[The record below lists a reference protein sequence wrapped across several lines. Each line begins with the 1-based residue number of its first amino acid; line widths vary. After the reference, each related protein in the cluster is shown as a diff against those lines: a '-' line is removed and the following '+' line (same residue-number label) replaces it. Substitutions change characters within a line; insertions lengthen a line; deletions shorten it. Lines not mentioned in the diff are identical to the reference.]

1 MIKEDVIKIFNLK
14 RAETIALN
22 QFILELKKINSSR
35 NLVGKSTLLNPWDRH
50 ICDSLQIMS
59 FIKNKNSS
67 ILDMG
72 TGAGLPGIVLS
83 ILGYKKIT
91 MIDSRK
97 KKTEFVKQIIE
108 KLGLKAKIINS
119 RLEDMQLPPFQ
130 YITSRA
136 LASLDKLLNYSLFF
150 SNDKTRLIFLKGKNV
165 NIEILEAK
173 KKFFF
178 DYKIY
183 ESKSSGGGFVVKIKD
198 FKIND

>member
-1 MIKEDVIKIFNLK
+1 MTKEDIIKIFNLK
-14 RAETIALN
+14 KAETIALN
-22 QFILELKKINSSR
+22 KFISELKKTNSLI

-50 ICDSLQIMS
+50 ICDSLQIIP

-67 ILDMG
+67 VLDMG

-83 ILGYKKIT
+83 ILGYKNIT
-91 MIDSRK
+91 MVDSRK
-97 KKTEFVKQIIE
+97 KKIEFVQQIIE
-108 KLGLKAKIINS
+108 KLGLKTKLINS
-119 RLEDMQLPPFQ
+119 RLEDLRLPPFQ

-150 SNDKTRLIFLKGKNV
+150 SNDKTRLIFLKGRNV
-165 NIEILEAK
+165 NKEIIEAK
-173 KKFFF
+173 KNFFF

-183 ESKSSGGGFVVKIKD
+183 ESKSSGGGFVVKIKV

>member
-14 RAETIALN
+14 KVETIALN
-22 QFILELKKINSSR
+22 KFVSELKKINSSR

-83 ILGYKKIT
+83 ILGYKNIT

-108 KLGLKAKIINS
+108 KLGLKAIIIHS
-119 RLEDMQLPPFQ
+119 RLEDMRLPPFQ

-150 SNDKTRLIFLKGKNV
+150 SNNKTRLIFLKGKNV

-173 KKFFF
+173 KNFFF

-183 ESKSSGGGFVVKIKD
+183 ESKSSGSGFVVKIKN

>member
-22 QFILELKKINSSR
+22 QFILELKKINSSK

-150 SNDKTRLIFLKGKNV
+150 SNYKTRLIFLKGKNV

-183 ESKSSGGGFVVKIKD
+183 ESKSYGGGFVVKIKD

>member
-1 MIKEDVIKIFNLK
+1 MTKEDVIKIFNLK
-14 RAETIALN
+14 KAETIALN
-22 QFILELKKINSSR
+22 KFISELKKINSLI

-50 ICDSLQIMS
+50 ICDSLQIIP

-83 ILGYKKIT
+83 ILGYKNIT
-91 MIDSRK
+91 MVDSRK

-119 RLEDMQLPPFQ
+119 RLEDLRLPPFQ

-165 NIEILEAK
+165 NIEIFEAK

-183 ESKSSGGGFVVKIKD
+183 ESKSSGEGFVVKIKD

>member
-1 MIKEDVIKIFNLK
+1 MTKEDVVKIFNLK
-14 RAETIALN
+14 KAEILALN
-22 QFILELKKINSSR
+22 KFISELKKINPSR

-83 ILGYKKIT
+83 ILGYKNIT

-108 KLGLKAKIINS
+108 KLELKAKIINS
-119 RLEDMQLPPFQ
+119 RLEDMRFSPFQ

-165 NIEILEAK
+165 NTEILEAK
-173 KKFFF
+173 KFFFF

-183 ESKSSGGGFVVKIKD
+183 KSKSSDGGFVIKIKD

>member
-1 MIKEDVIKIFNLK
+1 MIKENVIKIFNLK
-14 RAETIALN
+14 KVETIALN
-22 QFILELKKINSSR
+22 RFISELKKINSSR
-35 NLVGKSTLLNPWDRH
+35 NLVGKSTLLNSWDRH

-83 ILGYKKIT
+83 ILGYKNIT

-108 KLGLKAKIINS
+108 KLGLKAKVIHS
-119 RLEDMQLPPFQ
+119 RLEDFRPPPYQ

-150 SNDKTRLIFLKGKNV
+150 SNYKTRLIFLKGKNV

-183 ESKSSGGGFVVKIKD
+183 ESKSYGGGFVVKIKN

>member
-14 RAETIALN
+14 KVEIIALN
-22 QFILELKKINSSR
+22 QFISELKKINSSR

-59 FIKNKNSS
+59 FIKNKSSS

-72 TGAGLPGIVLS
+72 TGPGLPGIVLS
-83 ILGYKKIT
+83 ILGYKNIT

>member
-1 MIKEDVIKIFNLK
+1 LIKEDVIKIFNLK
-14 RAETIALN
+14 KVEIIALN
-22 QFILELKKINSSR
+22 QFISELKKINSSR

-59 FIKNKNSS
+59 FIKNKSSS

-83 ILGYKKIT
+83 ILGYKNIT

-150 SNDKTRLIFLKGKNV
+150 SNYKTRLIFLKGKNV

-183 ESKSSGGGFVVKIKD
+183 ESKSSGGGFVVKIKH

>member
-1 MIKEDVIKIFNLK
+1 MTKEDVIKIFNLK
-14 RAETIALN
+14 KVETIVLN
-22 QFILELKKINSSR
+22 QFISELKKINSSR

-83 ILGYKKIT
+83 ILGYKNIT

-97 KKTEFVKQIIE
+97 KKTEFVKLIIE
-108 KLGLKAKIINS
+108 KLELKAKIINS
-119 RLEDMQLPPFQ
+119 RLEDVQLSSFQ

-136 LASLDKLLNYSLFF
+136 LAPLDKLLNYSLFLLSF
-150 SNDKTRLIFLKGKNV
+150 FEFDVFFL
-165 NIEILEAK
+165 
-173 KKFFF
+173 
-178 DYKIY
+178 
-183 ESKSSGGGFVVKIKD
+183 SSVFGL
-198 FKIND
+198 

>member
-1 MIKEDVIKIFNLK
+1 MTKEDVVKIFNLK
-14 RAETIALN
+14 KIEISALN
-22 QFILELKKINSSR
+22 QFISELKKINSFR

-83 ILGYKKIT
+83 ILGYKNIT

-108 KLGLKAKIINS
+108 KLGLKAKIIHS

-165 NIEILEAK
+165 NIEILESK

-178 DYKIY
+178 
-183 ESKSSGGGFVVKIKD
+183 
-198 FKIND
+198 

>member
-1 MIKEDVIKIFNLK
+1 MTKEDVVKIFNLK
-14 RAETIALN
+14 KIEITALN
-22 QFILELKKINSSR
+22 QFISELKKINPSR

-59 FIKNKNSS
+59 FIKKQDIS

-83 ILGYKKIT
+83 ILGYKNIT

-108 KLGLKAKIINS
+108 KLGLKAKILHS
-119 RLEDMQLPPFQ
+119 RLEDMHLPPFQ

-165 NIEILEAK
+165 NIEIIEAK

>member
-1 MIKEDVIKIFNLK
+1 MTKEKVIKKFNLK
-14 RAETIALN
+14 KVEIIALN
-22 QFILELKKINSSR
+22 QFLLELIKTNSFN

-83 ILGYKKIT
+83 ILGYKNIT
-91 MIDSRK
+91 MVESK
-97 KKTEFVKQIIE
+97 KKKAEFVNQIIE
-108 KLGLKAKIINS
+108 KLELKAKIINT
-119 RLEDMQLPPFQ
+119 RLEDIHLPSFQ

-136 LASLDKLLNYSLFF
+136 LASLDKLLNYSLLF
-150 SNDKTRLIFLKGKNV
+150 SNYKTRLIFLKGKNV
-165 NIEILEAK
+165 NTEIFKAK
-173 KKFFF
+173 KKFIF
-178 DYKIY
+178 DYKIH
-183 ESKSSGGGFVVKIKD
+183 ESKSFGGGFVLEIKD

>member
-1 MIKEDVIKIFNLK
+1 MTKEDVVKIFNLK
-14 RAETIALN
+14 KIEIAALN
-22 QFILELKKINSSR
+22 QFISELKKINPSR

-50 ICDSLQIMS
+50 ICDSLQIIS
-59 FIKNKNSS
+59 FIKNKNSP

-83 ILGYKKIT
+83 ILGYKNIT

-108 KLGLKAKIINS
+108 KLGLKAKIIHS

-165 NIEILEAK
+165 NIEILESK

-198 FKIND
+198 FKMND

>member
-1 MIKEDVIKIFNLK
+1 MIKDDVIKIFNLK
-14 RAETIALN
+14 KVEIIALD
-22 QFILELKKINSSR
+22 QFISELKKINTSR

-72 TGAGLPGIVLS
+72 TGAGFPGIVLS

-136 LASLDKLLNYSLFF
+136 LASLDKLLYYSLFF
-150 SNDKTRLIFLKGKNV
+150 SNYRTRLIFLKGKNV
-165 NIEILEAK
+165 NTEILDAQ

-183 ESKSSGGGFVVKIKD
+183 ESKSSGGGFVVKIKG

>member
-1 MIKEDVIKIFNLK
+1 MTKEDVVKIFNLK
-14 RAETIALN
+14 KIEISALN
-22 QFILELKKINSSR
+22 QFISELKKINPSR

-83 ILGYKKIT
+83 ILGYQNIT
-91 MIDSRK
+91 MVDSRK

-108 KLGLKAKIINS
+108 KLGLKAKVIHS
-119 RLEDMQLPPFQ
+119 RLEDFRPPPYQ

-150 SNDKTRLIFLKGKNV
+150 SNHKTRLIFLKGKNV
-165 NIEILEAK
+165 NTEIFEAK

-178 DYKIY
+178 NYKIY
-183 ESKSSGGGFVVKIKD
+183 ESKSSGGGFIVMIKD

>member
-22 QFILELKKINSSR
+22 QFISELNKINSFT

-59 FIKNKNSS
+59 LIKNKNSS

-91 MIDSRK
+91 MIDWRK

-150 SNDKTRLIFLKGKNV
+150 SNDNTRLIFLKGKNV

-183 ESKSSGGGFVVKIKD
+183 KSKSYGGGFVVKIKD

>member
-1 MIKEDVIKIFNLK
+1 MTKEDVIKAFNLK
-14 RAETIALN
+14 KVETIALN
-22 QFILELKKINSSR
+22 QFISELIKINSFR

-50 ICDSLQIMS
+50 ICDSLQIMF
-59 FIKNKNSS
+59 FIKNKHSS

-83 ILGYKKIT
+83 ILGYKNIT

-108 KLGLKAKIINS
+108 KLGLKAKIIHS

>member
-1 MIKEDVIKIFNLK
+1 MKKEDVIKIFNLK
-14 RAETIALN
+14 KAETIALN
-22 QFILELKKINSSR
+22 QFILELKKTNILK

-50 ICDSLQIMS
+50 ICDSLQIMH

-72 TGAGLPGIVLS
+72 TGAGFPGIVLS
-83 ILGYKKIT
+83 ILGYQNIT
-91 MIDSRK
+91 MVDSRK

-108 KLGLKAKIINS
+108 KLKLKAEVINS
-119 RLEDMQLPPFQ
+119 RLENLQPQPFQ

-136 LASLDKLLNYSLFF
+136 LTSLDRLINYSLFF
-150 SNDKTRLIFLKGKNV
+150 SNHKTTLIFLKGKNI

-183 ESKSSGGGFVVKIKD
+183 KSKSSGGGFVIEIKD

>member
-1 MIKEDVIKIFNLK
+1 LTKEDIIKIFNLK
-14 RAETIALN
+14 KAETIALN
-22 QFILELKKINSSR
+22 KFISELKKTNSLI

-50 ICDSLQIMS
+50 ICDSLQIIP

-67 ILDMG
+67 VLDMG

-83 ILGYKKIT
+83 ILGYKNIT
-91 MIDSRK
+91 MVDSRK
-97 KKTEFVKQIIE
+97 KKIEFVQQIIE
-108 KLGLKAKIINS
+108 KLGLKAKLINS
-119 RLEDMQLPPFQ
+119 RLEDLQLPPFQ

-165 NIEILEAK
+165 NTEIFEAK

-183 ESKSSGGGFVVKIKD
+183 KSKSSGDGFVVKIKD

>member
-1 MIKEDVIKIFNLK
+1 MIKEDIIKIFNLK

-22 QFILELKKINSSR
+22 QFILELKKNNSSR

-150 SNDKTRLIFLKGKNV
+150 SNNKTRLIFLKGKNV
-165 NIEILEAK
+165 NIEILKAK
-173 KKFFF
+173 KNFFF

-183 ESKSSGGGFVVKIKD
+183 ESKSYGGGFVIKIKD

>member
-14 RAETIALN
+14 KAETIALN
-22 QFILELKKINSSR
+22 QFISELKKINSSR

-50 ICDSLQIMS
+50 ICDSLQIMF

-83 ILGYKKIT
+83 TLGYKNIT

-108 KLGLKAKIINS
+108 KLGLKAKIIHS
-119 RLEDMQLPPFQ
+119 RLEDTHLPPFQ

-136 LASLDKLLNYSLFF
+136 LASLNKLLNYSLFF
-150 SNDKTRLIFLKGKNV
+150 SNNKTRLIFLKGKNV
-165 NIEILEAK
+165 NKEISEAK

-178 DYKIY
+178 DYRIY
-183 ESKSSGGGFVVKIKD
+183 ESKSSGGGFVVEIKD

>member
-1 MIKEDVIKIFNLK
+1 MVKEEVIKIFNLK
-14 RAETIALN
+14 RVETIALN
-22 QFILELKKINSSR
+22 QFISELNKSNSSR

-183 ESKSSGGGFVVKIKD
+183 ESKSYGGGFVVKIKD

>member
-1 MIKEDVIKIFNLK
+1 LTKKDVIKLFNLK
-14 RAETIALN
+14 KDETIALN
-22 QFILELKKINSSR
+22 QFISELKKTNSIR
-35 NLVGKSTLLNPWDRH
+35 NLVGRSTLLAPWDRH

-59 FIKNKNSS
+59 FIKNKNST

-72 TGAGLPGIVLS
+72 TGAGLPGLILS

-91 MIDSRK
+91 MVDSRK
-97 KKTEFVKQIIE
+97 KKTEFVKQTIE
-108 KLGLKAKIINS
+108 KLRLKATIINS
-119 RLEDMQLPPFQ
+119 RLEDLQLPPFQ

-150 SNDKTRLIFLKGKNV
+150 SNHKTRLVFLKGKNV
-165 NIEILEAK
+165 NKEIFEAK

-183 ESKSSGGGFVVKIKD
+183 ESKSSGDGFVVEVRN

>member
-1 MIKEDVIKIFNLK
+1 MIKENVIKIFNLK
-14 RAETIALN
+14 RVETIALN
-22 QFILELKKINSSR
+22 QFISELNKINSST
-35 NLVGKSTLLNPWDRH
+35 NLVGKYTLLNPWDRH

-119 RLEDMQLPPFQ
+119 RLEDIQLPPFQ

-136 LASLDKLLNYSLFF
+136 LTSLDKLLNYSLFF

-198 FKIND
+198 FRIND

>member
-1 MIKEDVIKIFNLK
+1 MTKEDVIKIFNLK
-14 RAETIALN
+14 KIETIALN
-22 QFILELKKINSSR
+22 QFILELKKINSSI
-35 NLVGKSTLLNPWDRH
+35 NLVGKSTLLNSWDRH

-59 FIKNKNSS
+59 LIKNKNST

-83 ILGYKKIT
+83 ILGYKNIT
-91 MIDSRK
+91 MVDSRK

-150 SNDKTRLIFLKGKNV
+150 SNYKTRLIFLKGKNV
-165 NIEILEAK
+165 YTEIFEAK
-173 KKFFF
+173 KNFFF
-178 DYKIY
+178 NYKIY
-183 ESKSSGGGFVVKIKD
+183 ESKSSGGGFLVEIKD

>member
-14 RAETIALN
+14 RVETIALN
-22 QFILELKKINSSR
+22 QFISELKKINSSR

-83 ILGYKKIT
+83 ILGYKNIT

-108 KLGLKAKIINS
+108 KLELKAKIINS
-119 RLEDMQLPPFQ
+119 RLEDMRFSPFQ
-130 YITSRA
+130 YIISRA

-165 NIEILEAK
+165 NKEILEAK

>member
-22 QFILELKKINSSR
+22 QFILELKKINSSK

-83 ILGYKKIT
+83 ILGYKNIT

-108 KLGLKAKIINS
+108 KLELKAKIINS

-178 DYKIY
+178 NYRIY